1 MTRAFA
7 FSSTRVPWLL
17 TVSLLG
23 LFGCEHHKRYLDA
36 AFDPYLLT
44 ADRAG
49 LAEATDPQLVN
60 PVGLQVSEAGNLWV
74 ANNGSGTAT
83 LYGIDGTPAPAGAPT
98 AVALPVSPTALPGS
112 HAEAT
117 GIVYYGGS
125 GFQIQT
131 ATKRDSARLLVAT
144 LDGTILGYNSDVDHD
159 NAILALDNSA
169 TGAVYRGLAVTQRRG
184 GAWLYATNF
193 SAGSV
198 DVFDEK
204 FAPALATD
212 LDPAAFEDQ
221 ELPADYAPFGIQRID
236 GLLFVSYAERDAD
249 GKSPVIGAGN
259 GFIDAFELDGRFAG
273 RVTSQGDLDAPWGM
287 TVSPWTF
294 PYFGNALLVGNY
306 GDGHINAFSLWD
318 GSSLGVLRDSTRAP
332 VAIDGLWDLTFGYG
346 FDGSPA
352 LYFTAGPNGG
362 ANGSFGTLISSL
374 VDANPPM

>member
-1 MTRAFA
+1 MTRLFA
-7 FSSTRVPWLL
+7 FSSSNAPWILAA
-17 TVSLLG
+17 SALG

-36 AFDPYLLT
+36 VFDPLPLT
-44 ADRAG
+44 ADRDG

-60 PVGLQVSEAGNLWV
+60 PVGLQVGPSASLWV
-74 ANNGSGTAT
+74 ANNATGTAT
-83 LYGIDGTPAPAGAPT
+83 LYAMDGTPLPASAPL
-98 AVALPVSPTALPGS
+98 AVALPVSPNAPAGA
-112 HAEAT
+112 HAEPT

-125 GFQIQT
+125 GLQIQT
-131 ATKRDSARLLVAT
+131 STKRDSARFLVAT
-144 LDGTILGYNSDVDHD
+144 LDGTILGYNSDVDRE
-159 NAILALDNSA
+159 NAILAVDNSA
-169 TGAVYRGLAVTQRRG
+169 TGAVYRGLAVTQRRT

-198 DVFDEK
+198 DVFDEN
-204 FAPALATD
+204 FAPATD

-236 GLLFVSYAERDAD
+236 GLLFVSYALRDTD

-273 RVTSQGDLDAPWGM
+273 RVTSQGELNAPWGM
-287 TVSPWTF
+287 VVSPYTF
-294 PYFGNALLVGNY
+294 PYFGSALLVGNY

-318 GSSLGVLRDSTRAP
+318 GSSLGSLKDSSHED
-332 VAIDGLWDLTFGYG
+332 VSIDGLWDLAFNYG

-362 ANGSFGTLISSL
+362 ANGTFGTIISGLI
-374 VDANPPM
+374 DADPPK